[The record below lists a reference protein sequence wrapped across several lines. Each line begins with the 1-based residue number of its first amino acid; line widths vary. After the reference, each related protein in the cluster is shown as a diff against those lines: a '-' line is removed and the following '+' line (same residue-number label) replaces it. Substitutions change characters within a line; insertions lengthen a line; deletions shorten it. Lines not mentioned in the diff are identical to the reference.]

1 MQRQTRTVLT
11 DGPAFVATL
20 LCALALAAPGMA
32 SGEVAVY
39 EVAVPL
45 TGVTA
50 TDRAAGFAEA
60 LRAVAVR
67 ASGRREAATNRAVE
81 SADPTRYVQR
91 YSTTSDNVLKVGFD
105 ADGVE
110 RLLQQAGLPVWPA
123 ERPVTQVVAPGADRA
138 ALEQAAQWRG
148 LPIEWSSR
156 PADADLDGAA
166 GGSADARLTGAPGG
180 GQTTWTFVHAGQ
192 RTTAVGGPQAGID
205 LAADT
210 LAASY
215 APASTRSTAAFSLRI
230 GGVDGLA
237 AYAGLLSYL
246 ESLSLVRGVEVQ
258 SLDGDVVTLR
268 VSVRGDEALLG
279 RIVALDSRLHR
290 SGTTTAGASP
300 AADFVYQR

>member
-1 MQRQTRTVLT
+1 MQRQTRTVLI

-32 SGEVAVY
+32 SGEVPVY

-45 TGVTA
+45 AGA
-50 TDRAAGFAEA
+50 AEADRATGFTEA

-67 ASGRREAATNRAVE
+67 ASGRREAATHRAVE

-110 RLLQQAGLPVWPA
+110 RLLQQAGLPIWPA

-148 LPIEWSSR
+148 LPIEWSSGAAVAG
-156 PADADLDGAA
+156 PDGAA
-166 GGSADARLTGAPGG
+166 SGGAGARLTGASGG
-180 GQTTWTFVHAGQ
+180 GQTSWTFVHAGQ
-192 RTTAVGGPQAGID
+192 QTTAVGGPQAGID

-215 APASTRSTAAFSLRI
+215 APASTRSTSAFSLRI

-237 AYAGLLSYL
+237 AYADLLSYL
-246 ESLSLVRGVEVQ
+246 ESLSLVRGVEVE

-279 RIVALDSRLHR
+279 RIVALDSRMRR
-290 SGTTTAGASP
+290 SGTSTDGASP
-300 AADFVYQR
+300 VADFVYQR